1 MKSSVGQIDPQM
13 FSRIGRFPS
22 WFWDVFD
29 LIHSYDWY
37 ASGDTCKETYLK
49 DKAEFKKKW
58 FSNRGVR
65 VRAIVDGA
73 LSDVRRELYET
84 FGFPLEPEEVPK

>member
-1 MKSSVGQIDPQM
+1 MV
-13 FSRIGRFPS
+13 
-22 WFWDVFD
+22 WDVFD